1 MGTVVALDGMSPFE
15 WLGREMRAKIAQ
27 YEVSSSATGEKPP
40 NWEDKA
46 GVFALMDDDLQKDLA
61 FLLAYGDWKEHGA
74 QYAKVLKFLT
84 ASIFVVADVEK
95 KRNKD
100 KLPEICRKIA
110 NMELYYFLH
119 DRMNS
124 RFTEEGRLWFA
135 GIENVMSADT
145 YRKSWKKYGDAI
157 RMMLQEAKAD
167 AIKYIEQYRREL
179 EKELN

>member
-27 YEVSSSATGEKPP
+27 YEVSLSATGEKPP

-61 FLLAYGDWKEHGA
+61 FLLAYGDWKEHGT

-84 ASIFVVADVEK
+84 ASIFVVADEEK

-110 NMELYYFLH
+110 RMELHFFLYP
-119 DRMNS
+119 
-124 RFTEEGRLWFA
+124 FLEKKYTVEGRLWLV
-135 GIENVMSADT
+135 GLDELLSVEN
-145 YRKSWKKYGDAI
+145 YRNNWKHYGDATRI
-157 RMMLQEAKAD
+157 MLDEAKAD
-167 AIKYIEQYRREL
+167 AIKYIEQYRRDL
-179 EKELN
+179 E

>member
-1 MGTVVALDGMSPFE
+1 MGNVVALEGLSAFE
-15 WLGREMRAKIAQ
+15 WLGRELRAKVAQ
-27 YEVSSSATGEKPP
+27 YEISEKATGEKPP

-61 FLLAYGDWKEHGA
+61 FLLAYGDWKEHGV

-84 ASIFVVADVEK
+84 ASIFVVADEEK

-119 DRMNS
+119 NYLES
-124 RFTEEGRLWFA
+124 KVTLEGRLWFA
-135 GIENVMSADT
+135 GVDMEVKT
-145 YRKSWKKYGDAI
+145 YKNNWKNYGDAVQ
-157 RMMLQEAKAD
+157 MMLQEAKAD
-167 AIKYIEQYRREL
+167 AIKYIENYRREL
-179 EKELN
+179 EIS